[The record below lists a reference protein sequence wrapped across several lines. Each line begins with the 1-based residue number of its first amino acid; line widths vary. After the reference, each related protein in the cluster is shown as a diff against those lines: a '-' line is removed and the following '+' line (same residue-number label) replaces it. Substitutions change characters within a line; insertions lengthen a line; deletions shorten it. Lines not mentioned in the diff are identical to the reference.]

1 MMNSRSAYVAI
12 GLGVSMLMLARG
24 VVLMIALDYAA
35 LGLVALVQAAILVC
49 GLMHFGLLNGGY
61 RLLCSAGERTKQRI
75 IDLAYAG
82 FAIIAAIIALVA
94 AGVVA
99 VTGSMYA
106 DIALLTALGGI
117 ATLLRSWML
126 NEMVAAGRFGLAN
139 LINAIS
145 MVASLGV
152 LALLLPGWSTS
163 PKADGTSV
171 AVLSIAIQ
179 PVLFALLALFSGGVL
194 RPKSLR
200 VSKRLGTVVFK
211 AGFILFL
218 AGIAIQFNTLVERA
232 YVSSELGLESLG
244 RLYLAFLFLTLF
256 NLAPNLVQQVFLPN
270 IVRHWKA
277 HEAAA
282 TSRELRALLAI
293 TVGYCTAAAL
303 ALWLLAEPLLGLV
316 LPKYVP
322 DLHWVYLLTP
332 GLIAFAL
339 SAPFALTYNVV
350 IDYTWYVVAYGTGVA
365 ATLLAFGAAML
376 LGETFSLDGVI
387 ILRASIYALM
397 AVLLVVGW
405 WQLSRRHPE
414 FRLFAPQLAANRAN
428 V

>member
-1 MMNSRSAYVAI
+1 MNSRSAYVAI
-12 GLGVSMLMLARG
+12 GLGVNLLMLVRG

-35 LGLVALVQAAILVC
+35 LGLVALVQAAILVS

-61 RLLCSAGERTKQRI
+61 RLLCSAGDRTKQRI
-75 IDLAYAG
+75 IDLAYTG
-82 FAIIAAIIALVA
+82 FALIAVIIALGA
-94 AGVVA
+94 AGVVT
-99 VTGSMYA
+99 VTGGYYV
-106 DIALLTALGGI
+106 DIAILTALGGI

-126 NEMVAAGRFGLAN
+126 NEMVAASRFGLAN

-145 MVASLGV
+145 MIASLAV
-152 LALLLPGWSTS
+152 LLMLLPGWSAS
-163 PKADGTSV
+163 PKADGASV

-179 PVLFALLALFSGGVL
+179 PVLFATLALVSGAVL
-194 RPKSLR
+194 RPKRLR
-200 VSKRLGTVVFK
+200 VSKRLGGVVFK

-218 AGIAIQFNTLVERA
+218 TGIAIQFNTLIERA
-232 YVSSELGLESLG
+232 YVTNELGLESLG

-277 HEAAA
+277 GEAEA
-282 TSRELRALLAI
+282 TSRELRTLLAI
-293 TVGYCTAAAL
+293 TIGYCTAAAL
-303 ALWLLAEPLLGLV
+303 ALWLLAAPLLGLV

-322 DLHWVYLLTP
+322 DLHWVYLLAP

-350 IDYTWYVVAYGTGVA
+350 IDYTWYVIAYGAGVV
-365 ATLLAFGAAML
+365 ATVLAFAGAML
-376 LGETFSLDGVI
+376 VGQTFSLDGVI

-397 AVLLVVGW
+397 GGLLVVGW
-405 WQLSRRHPE
+405 LQISRRHPE
-414 FRLFAPQLAANRAN
+414 FRLIAPRLAASRAS